1 MAGEPKDKTEQFE
14 EFIKHFKRYDR
25 WRRSGHSL
33 ERATNWILAINIG
46 TLFLLV
52 GNFGKFVV
60 SGAMPLKPLFLLSAL
75 FLGFS
80 IVDLA
85 FCRALLYLREL
96 GMNMALER
104 FEGLP
109 ERIQLKIGDKTKKEM
124 ESKTKEELE
133 EMVEQITK
141 SSSGLWVK
149 AHNLMDRAFPLIIS
163 GLVFYVLGVLL
174 LAIYVVTFI
183 VKYL

>member
-1 MAGEPKDKTEQFE
+1 MAGEPKDKTEQFDK
-14 EFIKHFKRYDR
+14 FIKHFKRYDR

-33 ERATNWILAINIG
+33 ERATNWMLAINIG

-96 GMNMALER
+96 GMNMALDR

-109 ERIQLKIGDKTKKEM
+109 ERIQLKIGD
-124 ESKTKEELE
+124 KTKEELE

-149 AHNLMDRAFPLIIS
+149 AHNVMDRAFPLIIS
-163 GLVFYVLGVLL
+163 GLVFYVLGVSL